1 MTGHLHPNT
10 LNDAST
16 GTPGVVA
23 GELAAEEQSLI
34 NHESSTYGATNPDEV
49 SGAGAGADADDDK
62 DFAMPKSQVYIVV
75 SSLFMASYLAALDTT
90 VVTTLLTEIASDL
103 NAISSISW
111 IATAY
116 LLSCSAFQPL
126 FGKLSDIF
134 GRKVL
139 LLLCSFSFA
148 IGCLIC
154 STDSLLMIIIG
165 RFITGIGGGG
175 LTSLGTITMSDIV
188 PLRSRGL
195 YQGLA
200 NVCFGLGAASGGV
213 LGGFVADKFG
223 WKNVFLLQVPLAVI
237 VGVAIYLNLNL
248 PEGSPG
254 LGAQGVDIKAKLK
267 RIDFLGSSLL
277 VSSLMGIM
285 AAASFGGKEIAYLL
299 ATFIILCAVL
309 FALLCGFI
317 YVELYVSPEPVLPIE
332 LMADRTVLSSSLT
345 NWFYTMGVFTYLFY
359 IPIYYTSVMGFT
371 ATENGLR
378 LIPNF
383 FGVLFG
389 SVGAGIYMKTTG
401 RYYKLA
407 VVSGIV
413 SLYGVYRIYTI
424 SPAISLLDQFTMTIP
439 PGLGYSSILT
449 ITLLSL
455 IAAVPAKYQ
464 ASTTSI
470 QYTFRATG
478 STLGVSI
485 ASAIF
490 QSILRSNL
498 TSRIYQIVSDPNEA
512 KEIISKALE
521 NAQYSHVAPKLV
533 QQAIRD
539 SYNDGCKGAFAF
551 TAATV
556 TIGFLCSLF
565 MREHVLHTSINR
577 D

>member
-34 NHESSTYGATNPDEV
+34 GHESSSYGATNPDDV
-49 SGAGAGADADDDK
+49 SGADADDDK

-75 SSLFMASYLAALDTT
+75 SSLFMAAYLAALDTT

-134 GRKVL
+134 GRKAL

-148 IGCLIC
+148 IGCFIC
-154 STDSLLMIIIG
+154 STDSLIMIIVG

-254 LGAQGVDIKAKLK
+254 LGAQGVDIKSKLK
-267 RIDFLGSSLL
+267 RVDFLGSSLL

-285 AAASFGGKEIAYLL
+285 AAASFGGNEIAYSS
-299 ATFIILCAVL
+299 ATFVILCAVS
-309 FALLCGFI
+309 FALLGGFV
-317 YVELYVSPEPVLPIE
+317 YVELYVSPEPVLPLE

-371 ATENGLR
+371 ATQNGLR

-383 FGVLFG
+383 FGVSFG

-407 VVSGIV
+407 VLSGFV
-413 SLYGVYRIYTI
+413 SLYGVFRIYTI
-424 SPAISLLDQFTMTIP
+424 TPSISLLDQFTMTIP

-490 QSILRSNL
+490 QSILKSTL